1 MTRREE
7 VKALVLAAAKP
18 QAGLNFADVQSA
30 ARNALNA
37 YFQEISGSDSV
48 RALRYNSRE
57 IFAIIDEVIDEVVP
71 AQIQDM
77 TAQFAEVRR
86 FARNEKVEFVIPT
99 TYGSTRRQYTAVRR
113 SARGGVYRAYRL
125 DGKVLD
131 MEMYPW
137 AVAYAVTLE
146 DLLTGQRTIAELLSI
161 ITNAWVERIFRDVV
175 DALFTAAAAAPAANQ
190 NTGSTFSPADLDD
203 IIEVVGAYGNPFIFG
218 FRKSVAKIINVTLTN
233 AGGAVMAD
241 LDDIR
246 RQGFVQIYKGV
257 PVVMMPDY
265 FLDLNNTT
273 FVFAQYKDT
282 LLVLPANE
290 RPVKVAFKGEGYTQ
304 EIQQA
309 TGGVEYQN
317 HQIVGMTVLFNNHIG
332 SYEFSS

>member
-7 VKALVLAAAKP
+7 VKALVMAAAKP
-18 QAGLNFADVQSA
+18 EAGLNFADVQSA
-30 ARNALNA
+30 AKNALNA
-37 YFQEISGSDSV
+37 YFQEIAGGDSI

-71 AQIQDM
+71 AQIQDL

-175 DALFTAAAAAPAANQ
+175 DALFTAAAAAPAPNQ
-190 NTGSTFSPADLDD
+190 NTGSNFSPADLDD
-203 IIEVVGAYGNPFIFG
+203 IIEVIGAYGNPFIFG

-246 RQGFVQIYKGV
+246 RQGFVQIYKGI

-265 FLDLNNTT
+265 FINVDNAP
-273 FVFAQYKDT
+273 FVFEDYRDT

-332 SYEFSS
+332 SYEFTS

>member
-30 ARNALNA
+30 AKNALNTF
-37 YFQEISGSDSV
+37 FQEISGENSI

-175 DALFTAAAAAPAANQ
+175 DALFTAAAAAPSANKAS
-190 NTGSTFSPADLDD
+190 GSSFNSATFDD
-203 IIEVVGAYGNPFIFG
+203 VIEVVSAYGSPFIFG
-218 FRKSVAKIINVTLTN
+218 FRKSIAKIINVTLTN
-233 AGGAVMAD
+233 TGGAVMAD

-246 RQGFVQIYKGV
+246 RQGFVQIYKGI

-265 FLDLNNTT
+265 FLNLNNAP
-273 FVFAQYKDT
+273 FVFEQYRDT

-309 TGGVEYQN
+309 TGGIEYQN

-332 SYEFSS
+332 RYEFTS

>member
-7 VKALVLAAAKP
+7 VKALVLAAARP

-30 ARNALNA
+30 AKNALNT
-37 YFQEISGSDSV
+37 YFEEISGGDSM

-71 AQIQDM
+71 AQIQDL

-86 FARNEKVEFVIPT
+86 FGRNDKVEFVIPT
-99 TYGSTRRQYTAVRR
+99 TYGATRRQYTAVRR

-146 DLLTGQRTIAELLSI
+146 DLLTGQRTIAELLNI
-161 ITNAWVERIFRDVV
+161 ITNAWTERIFRDVV

-190 NTGSTFSPADLDD
+190 ESGSTFAAADLDNV
-203 IIEVVGAYGNPFIFG
+203 IEVVSAYGNPFIFG
-218 FRKSVAKIINVTLTN
+218 FRRSVAKIINVTLTN
-233 AGGAVMAD
+233 TGGAVMAD
-241 LDDIR
+241 LEDIR
-246 RQGFVQIYKGV
+246 RQGFVQIYKGI

-265 FLDLNNTT
+265 FLDLNNST
-273 FVFAQYKDT
+273 FVFAAYKDT

-309 TGGVEYQN
+309 TGGIEYQN

-332 SYEFSS
+332 SYEFTG

>member
-7 VKALVLAAAKP
+7 VKALVMAAAKP
-18 QAGLNFADVQSA
+18 DAGLNFADVQSA
-30 ARNALNA
+30 AKNALNA
-37 YFQEISGSDSV
+37 FFAEISGGDSV

-71 AQIQDM
+71 AQIQDL

-175 DALFTAAAAAPAANQ
+175 DALFTAAAAAPAPNQ
-190 NTGSTFSPADLDD
+190 ASGSSFSAADLDD
-203 IIEVVGAYGNPFIFG
+203 VIEVIGAYGNPFIFG
-218 FRKSVAKIINVTLTN
+218 FRKSVSKIINVTLTN
-233 AGGAVMAD
+233 TGGAVMAD

-246 RQGFVQIYKGV
+246 RQGFVQIYKGI

-265 FLDLNNTT
+265 FVNLDNAP
-273 FVFAQYKDT
+273 FVFEAYRDT
-282 LLVLPANE
+282 LLVLPSAE

-332 SYEFSS
+332 SYEFTS

>member
-7 VKALVLAAAKP
+7 VKALIMAAAKP
-18 QAGLNFADVQSA
+18 TAGLNFADVQSA
-30 ARNALNA
+30 AKNALNT
-37 YFQEISGSDSV
+37 YFAEISGGDSV

>member
-7 VKALVLAAAKP
+7 VKALIMAAAKP
-18 QAGLNFADVQSA
+18 TAGLNFADVQSA
-30 ARNALNA
+30 AKNALNT
-37 YFQEISGSDSV
+37 YFAEISGGDSV

-233 AGGAVMAD
+233 TGGAVMAD

-246 RQGFVQIYKGV
+246 RQGFVQIYKGI

>member
-7 VKALVLAAAKP
+7 VKALVMAAAKP
-18 QAGLNFADVQSA
+18 EAGLNFADVQSA
-30 ARNALNA
+30 AKNALNA
-37 YFQEISGSDSV
+37 YFQEIAGGDSI

-175 DALFTAAAAAPAANQ
+175 DALFTAAAAAPAPNQ
-190 NTGSTFSPADLDD
+190 NTGSNFSPADLDD
-203 IIEVVGAYGNPFIFG
+203 IIEVIGAYGNPFIFG

-246 RQGFVQIYKGV
+246 RQGFVQIYKGI

-265 FLDLNNTT
+265 FINVDNAP
-273 FVFAQYKDT
+273 FVFEDYRDT

-332 SYEFSS
+332 SYEFTS

>member
-7 VKALVLAAAKP
+7 VKALVRAAAKP
-18 QAGLNFADVQSA
+18 EAGLNFGDVQKA
-30 ARNALNA
+30 ASNALNA
-37 YFQEISGSDSV
+37 YFEEVAGDTSI

-77 TAQFAEVRR
+77 TGQFAEVRR

-99 TYGSTRRQYTAVRR
+99 TYGSSRRQYTAVRR

-125 DGKVLD
+125 DGKVLE

-146 DLLTGQRTIAELLSI
+146 DILTGQRTIAQLLSI

-175 DALFTAAAAAPAANQ
+175 DALFTAAAAAPAVNQ
-190 NTGSTFSPADLDD
+190 HSGAGFSASDLDD
-203 IIEVVGAYGNPFIFG
+203 IIEIIGAYGNPFIFG
-218 FRKSVAKIINVTLTN
+218 FRKSVSKIINVTLTN

-241 LDDIR
+241 LEDIR
-246 RQGFVQIYKGV
+246 RQGFVQIYKGI

-265 FLDLNNTT
+265 FVTLDNTP
-273 FVFAQYKDT
+273 FVFEAYRDT
-282 LLVLPANE
+282 LLILPGDE

-304 EIQQA
+304 EVQQA
-309 TGGVEYQN
+309 TGGVEYHN
-317 HQIVGMTVLFNNHIG
+317 HQIVGMTVLFKNHIG
-332 SYEFSS
+332 SYEFTG

>member
-7 VKALVLAAAKP
+7 VKALVKAAAKP
-18 QAGLNFADVQSA
+18 EAGLNFKDVQEA

-37 YFQEISGSDSV
+37 YFEEISGDTSI

-57 IFAIIDEVIDEVVP
+57 IFQIIDEVIDEVVP
-71 AQIQDM
+71 AQIQDL
-77 TAQFAEVRR
+77 TGQFAEVRR
-86 FARNEKVEFVIPT
+86 FGRNEKVEFVIPT
-99 TYGSTRRQYTAVRR
+99 TYASTRRQYTAVRR

-125 DGKVLD
+125 DGKVLE

-161 ITNAWVERIFRDVV
+161 ITNAWTERIFRDVV
-175 DALFTAAAAAPAANQ
+175 DALFAAAAAAPSANKAS
-190 NTGSTFSPADLDD
+190 GSSFSQADLDD
-203 IIEVVGAYGNPFIFG
+203 VIEVIGAYGNPFIFG
-218 FRKSVAKIINVTLTN
+218 FRKSVSKIANVGLTN
-233 AGGAVMAD
+233 TGGAVPAD
-241 LDDIR
+241 LIDIR
-246 RQGFVQIYKGV
+246 TQGFVQLYKGV

-265 FLDLNNTT
+265 FITTNNTP
-273 FVFAQYKDT
+273 FVFANYRDI
-282 LLVLPANE
+282 LLVLPADE

-317 HQIVGMTVLFNNHIG
+317 HQIVGMTVLFKNHIG
-332 SYEFSS
+332 RYEFTG

>member
-30 ARNALNA
+30 AKNALNTF
-37 YFQEISGSDSV
+37 FQEISGENSI

-86 FARNEKVEFVIPT
+86 FARNDKVEFVIPT

-175 DALFTAAAAAPAANQ
+175 DALFTAAAAAPSANKASGSSFNAA
-190 NTGSTFSPADLDD
+190 TFDD
-203 IIEVVGAYGNPFIFG
+203 VIEVVSAYGNPFIFG
-218 FRKSVAKIINVTLTN
+218 FRKSIAKIINVTLTN

-332 SYEFSS
+332 RYEFTS

>member
-7 VKALVLAAAKP
+7 VKALVMAAAKP
-18 QAGLNFADVQSA
+18 DAGLNFADVQSA
-30 ARNALNA
+30 AKNALNA
-37 YFQEISGSDSV
+37 FFAEISGGDSV

-71 AQIQDM
+71 AQIQDL

-175 DALFTAAAAAPAANQ
+175 DALFTAAAAAPAPNQ
-190 NTGSTFSPADLDD
+190 ASGSSFSAADLDD
-203 IIEVVGAYGNPFIFG
+203 VIEVIGAYGNPFIFG
-218 FRKSVAKIINVTLTN
+218 FRKSVSKIINVTLTN

-246 RQGFVQIYKGV
+246 RQGFVQIYKGI

-265 FLDLNNTT
+265 FVNLDNAP
-273 FVFAQYKDT
+273 FVFEAYRDT
-282 LLVLPANE
+282 LLVLPSAE

-332 SYEFSS
+332 SYEFTS

>member
-30 ARNALNA
+30 AKNALNT
-37 YFQEISGSDSV
+37 YFEEISGGDSM

-86 FARNEKVEFVIPT
+86 FGRNDKVEFVIPT

-146 DLLTGQRTIAELLSI
+146 DLLTGQRTIAELLNI
-161 ITNAWVERIFRDVV
+161 ITNAWTERIFRDVV

-190 NTGSTFSPADLDD
+190 ESGSSFAAADLDNV
-203 IIEVVGAYGNPFIFG
+203 IEVVSAYGNPFIFG
-218 FRKSVAKIINVTLTN
+218 FRRSVAKIINVTLTN

-246 RQGFVQIYKGV
+246 RQGFVQIYKGI

-265 FLDLNNTT
+265 FLDLNNST

-309 TGGVEYQN
+309 TGGIEYQN

-332 SYEFSS
+332 SYEFTS

>member
-7 VKALVLAAAKP
+7 VKALVMAAAKP
-18 QAGLNFADVQSA
+18 DAGLNFADVQSA
-30 ARNALNA
+30 AKNALNA
-37 YFQEISGSDSV
+37 YFAEISGGDSV

-175 DALFTAAAAAPAANQ
+175 DALFTAAAAAPAPNQ
-190 NTGSTFSPADLDD
+190 SSGSSFSAADLDD
-203 IIEVVGAYGNPFIFG
+203 IIEVIGAYGNPFIFG
-218 FRKSVAKIINVTLTN
+218 FRKSVSKIINVTLTN

-246 RQGFVQIYKGV
+246 RQGFVQIYKGI

-265 FLDLNNTT
+265 FVNLDNAP
-273 FVFAQYKDT
+273 FVFEAYRDT
-282 LLVLPANE
+282 LLVLPSAE

-332 SYEFSS
+332 SYEFTS

>member
-7 VKALVLAAAKP
+7 VKALVLAAARP

-30 ARNALNA
+30 AKNALNT
-37 YFQEISGSDSV
+37 YFEEISGGDSM

-71 AQIQDM
+71 AQIQDL

-86 FARNEKVEFVIPT
+86 FGRNDKVEFVIPT
-99 TYGSTRRQYTAVRR
+99 TYGATRRQYTAVRR

-146 DLLTGQRTIAELLSI
+146 DLLTGQRTIAELLNI
-161 ITNAWVERIFRDVV
+161 ITNAWTERIFRDVL
-175 DALFTAAAAAPAANQ
+175 DDIFTAAAAAPAANQ
-190 NTGSTFSPADLDD
+190 ESGSTFAAADLDNV
-203 IIEVVGAYGNPFIFG
+203 IEVVSAYGNPFIFG
-218 FRKSVAKIINVTLTN
+218 FRRSVAKIINVTLTN

-246 RQGFVQIYKGV
+246 RQGFVQIYKGI

-265 FLDLNNTT
+265 FLDLNNST
-273 FVFAQYKDT
+273 FVFAAYKDT

-309 TGGVEYQN
+309 TGGIEYQN

-332 SYEFSS
+332 SYEFTG